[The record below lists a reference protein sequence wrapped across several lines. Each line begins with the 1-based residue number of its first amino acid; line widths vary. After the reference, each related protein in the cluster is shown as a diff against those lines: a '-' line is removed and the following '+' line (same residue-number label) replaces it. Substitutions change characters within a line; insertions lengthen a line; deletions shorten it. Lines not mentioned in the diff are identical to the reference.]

1 MTLLQQALEALDDL
15 TQLAWAAMTEA
26 NKDGSEFD
34 KDAELL
40 AGYKA
45 IDALRTAI
53 AQAEQPV
60 AWRHDH
66 GPEGD
71 GWEYYEHANCPQ
83 CQPLYTTPQVPG
95 AEPYAWHYWN
105 NGGAS
110 VYHRGPSNQLN
121 ADMDAAKMFPAV
133 HHCVP
138 LYTHP
143 QAAKPL
149 SLAQCNEL
157 IYQAESLEEKRNVIA
172 LIRAVEAAHN
182 IKEQQP

>member
-1 MTLLQQALEALDDL
+1 MKALLQQALEALENC
-15 TQLAWAAMTEA
+15 QPREFGNTE
-26 NKDGSEFD
+26 KRIE
-34 KDAELL
+34 
-40 AGYKA
+40 A
-45 IDALRTAI
+45 IAALRTAI

-60 AWRHDH
+60 AWMSPGKERL
-66 GPEGD
+66 EFVRGD
-71 GWEYYEHANCPQ
+71 TVFGSHTI
-83 CQPLYTTPQVPG
+83 PLYTTPQVPG